1 MLQARGTACIFSR
14 ICQILITVFFEF
26 YFLAFYLVL
35 HYIRITFF
43 MNILSFLGS
52 IPLAS
57 RISGGLENTTGY
69 REVLHAFKLNLAHFI
84 YFLLYGKTYLQSMLV
99 SYCYGVTL

>member
-35 HYIRITFF
+35 HYIRIFYEY
-43 MNILSFLGS
+43 
-52 IPLAS
+52 P
-57 RISGGLENTTGY
+57 
-69 REVLHAFKLNLAHFI
+69 
-84 YFLLYGKTYLQSMLV
+84 LV
-99 SYCYGVTL
+99 SW